1 MPNVFKAFLWGGGKD
16 KAGAEAKVQ
25 PYQFLPAE
33 ELAMELEVPAEEP
46 APEESLPEQPDRPE
60 EPDRPEGFDILITD
74 QEEPEDGAEPEAE
87 PEPEPEPEPKENPVT
102 FAQIQA
108 EQILAEARRDAERL
122 LDRAQED
129 AAREAEKVYA
139 KAREEGYQEGY
150 AAGMAQA
157 AQESKALR
165 EEQAQRQEEEV
176 HRFMEQAGVAL
187 DRQMDQSVDDLRDLA
202 LAVAEKVVCVSLKS
216 SADVISR
223 MIQTAIDKRKKKEWV
238 HIYISE
244 CDAKRLTQIPAT
256 LSAAL
261 TALSDRVR
269 IIPMSDD
276 ESGTCIIEMP
286 DEIVDASAATQL
298 NNLRTILMDTANSAS
313 GMNLFH

>member
-1 MPNVFKAFLWGGGKD
+1 MPNIFKAFS
-16 KAGAEAKVQ
+16 KAKAE
-25 PYQFLPAE
+25 PYQFPDAA
-33 ELAMELEVPAEEP
+33 ELAVEPEPEEEPP
-46 APEESLPEQPDRPE
+46 APEEGPPE
-60 EPDRPEGFDILITD
+60 EAARLDVRVDDPE
-74 QEEPEDGAEPEAE
+74 PVAE
-87 PEPEPEPEPKENPVT
+87 PEPEPEESPISY
-102 FAQIQA
+102 AQLQA
-108 EQILAEARRDAERL
+108 EVILADAR
-122 LDRAQED
+122 
-129 AAREAEKVYA
+129 REAEEVFA
-139 KAREEGYQEGY
+139 KAREDGRQEGY
-150 AAGMAQA
+150 AQGMAEA
-157 AQESKALR
+157 SQESRQLR
-165 EEQAQRQEEEV
+165 EEQARRMEEEV

-187 DRQMDQSVDDLRDLA
+187 DRQMDQSVADLRDLA

-244 CDAKRLTQIPAT
+244 CDAKRLTQIPAS

-269 IIPMSDD
+269 LIPMSDD